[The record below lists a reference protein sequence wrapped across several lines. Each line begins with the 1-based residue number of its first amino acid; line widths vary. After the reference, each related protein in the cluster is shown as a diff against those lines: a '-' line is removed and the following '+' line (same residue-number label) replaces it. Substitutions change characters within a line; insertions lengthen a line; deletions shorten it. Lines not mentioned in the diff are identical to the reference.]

1 MGYGPETRK
10 HARSRWIVAVY
21 VAVAIFV
28 VGALIAVVMTVMS
41 QRSPAPDPTET
52 PPSATDLSPVPPPS
66 GSEPPGEPS
75 SVPTSGPID
84 PGGPLDNEDPHP
96 ADWANDTQIRVY
108 TFGSS
113 SCPARLD
120 RVEVVAADEITVH
133 FDGSYGD
140 QICTMDYVGKEHIVD
155 VPDEASGRPLMVRV
169 LVEQ

>member
-28 VGALIAVVMTVMS
+28 VGALVAVVMS
-41 QRSPAPDPTET
+41 FAAQRSPEPDPTDTPPPTGDVTPVT
-52 PPSATDLSPVPPPS
+52 PPSET
-66 GSEPPGEPS
+66 SEPGEPS
-75 SVPTSGPID
+75 PVPTSGPID
-84 PGGPLDNEDPHP
+84 PGGPLDNQDPHP
-96 ADWANDTQIRVY
+96 ADWANETQIRVY

-133 FDGSYGD
+133 FDGSYGN
-140 QICTMDYVGKEHIVD
+140 QVCTMDYVGKEHIVD
-155 VPDEASGRPLMVRV
+155 VPEEASGRPLMVRV